1 MEYENQ
7 CLPNY
12 AELNETPF
20 KSFFLEIKNNQNEKG
35 FLEDSYEKNI
45 IMKNP
50 SHNTT
55 SNTTFNNIPNVSSN
69 NDSNINLNY
78 ISLNK
83 YNNFSINTSSN
94 EYHNF
99 SIITSSNGYNNFS
112 INISSNEYNNFSI
125 NSNEEKEE
133 VEITDVFIDNQDKM
147 TKKREKK
154 EKKDKKSTKKGRK
167 KKEEI
172 MNCITKRNKYAKD
185 NIFRKLKTYSLN
197 KFLVSYINKKIK
209 CVYKKQKYIVR
220 KFNKALVIDVSILF
234 NIDLFNSN
242 YKKLIK
248 SRNFKQIFN
257 S

>member
-50 SHNTT
+50 SYNTT

-133 VEITDVFIDNQDKM
+133 GEITDVFIDNQDKM

-154 EKKDKKSTKKGRK
+154 KKR
-167 KKEEI
+167 
-172 MNCITKRNKYAKD
+172 
-185 NIFRKLKTYSLN
+185 
-197 KFLVSYINKKIK
+197 
-209 CVYKKQKYIVR
+209 
-220 KFNKALVIDVSILF
+220 
-234 NIDLFNSN
+234 
-242 YKKLIK
+242 
-248 SRNFKQIFN
+248 
-257 S
+257 